1 MKYGWKDG
9 STIRQA
15 ISPNPFYSSF
25 PLLPPSSYF
34 IMLLPSSFLLLLRL
48 PSSFRYSDVL
58 VHQARLWGRGGKSTC
73 CNNLEQSLELYAQAQ
88 EVLEVTEGSMHPK
101 YAAVLIR
108 RAEALARCSGSSSS
122 SSGIGGGGHSGG
134 DGDGEGRGGGEGGGE
149 GGGGGGRSAEAFPLF
164 QEAREILA
172 ATVGR
177 THVLYMG
184 VLNGIASLL
193 YRGGQYEEAL
203 PLYHEVC
210 TLRETIHGHEGE
222 AHVEVGRAQWN
233 LFTAYDGA
241 GRGTEAQEYLA
252 QAAATFRA
260 ALGPAHRL
268 TVVAETTTARCD
280 RRC

>member
-1 MKYGWKDG
+1 MGGRTALQYVKR
-9 STIRQA
+9 SLL
-15 ISPNPFYSSF
+15 NPFTPRLSSF
-25 PLLPPSSYF
+25 LVF
-34 IMLLPSSFLLLLRL
+34 LPSSSSSSFL

-134 DGDGEGRGGGEGGGE
+134 DGDGDGEGRGGGGGEGGGGE

-222 AHVEVGRAQWN
+222 AHVEVGWAQLN

>member
-1 MKYGWKDG
+1 
-9 STIRQA
+9 
-15 ISPNPFYSSF
+15 
-25 PLLPPSSYF
+25 
-34 IMLLPSSFLLLLRL
+34 
-48 PSSFRYSDVL
+48 
-58 VHQARLWGRGGKSTC
+58 
-73 CNNLEQSLELYAQAQ
+73 
-88 EVLEVTEGSMHPK
+88 
-101 YAAVLIR
+101 
-108 RAEALARCSGSSSS
+108 
-122 SSGIGGGGHSGG
+122 
-134 DGDGEGRGGGEGGGE
+134 
-149 GGGGGGRSAEAFPLF
+149 
-164 QEAREILA
+164 
-172 ATVGR
+172 
-177 THVLYMG
+177 MG